1 MNDEFLNRTPP
12 PYTPLPRRSSG
23 GRLAVAS
30 ALLAF
35 VIGAGG
41 VGYLAWAG
49 MLPWNAQGPD
59 RLLVQPA
66 APTPSPSASS
76 STAPEQLPAA
86 EAAMAVRIVALEQRL
101 AAIDLRAQ
109 AASGNA
115 SRAEGLLVALASRRA
130 LDKGVPL
137 GYLEDQLRLRFGA
150 RHGAEVQVVADAAK
164 KPVTLD
170 KLLADLET
178 LGPRLTGTPAPGDF
192 WARAK
197 QEMAGLFVIR
207 HDDAPSPA
215 PQNRIERARLM
226 LLAGKVKEA
235 VAEIQSLP
243 GGAAARDWALAANR
257 YATSRAA
264 LDVLESAA
272 LLEAETPAD
281 TSGKAAVQP
290 SPVNTP
296 PAV

>member
-1 MNDEFLNRTPP
+1 MNDDFLNRTPP
-12 PYTPLPRRSSG
+12 PLPARRSGS
-23 GRLAVAS
+23 GRLALAS

-49 MLPWNAQGPD
+49 MLPWKAQAPD

-66 APTPSPSASS
+66 APSPSPSPT
-76 STAPEQLPAA
+76 TAPTQLPAA

-178 LGPRLTGTPAPGDF
+178 LAPRLTGTPAPGDF
-192 WARAK
+192 WARAR

-226 LLAGKVKEA
+226 LLAGKVKETI
-235 VAEIQSLP
+235 AEIQSLP
-243 GGAAARDWALAANR
+243 GGAAARDWAEAANR
-257 YATSRAA
+257 YAASRAA
-264 LDVLESAA
+264 LDLLESAA

-296 PAV
+296 PAI